1 MHYEL
6 VNCFDFDGTLTT
18 RDTLLSLIAFSRGR
32 SGLLRCLLRYS
43 PQLVLMKL
51 GLYANWRVKELVFGH
66 CFGGL
71 PIQEFEA
78 ICRQYAHSHR
88 HLLRPAAMNYIEKV
102 LAEGSQVLVVSASME
117 TWVRPFFTDER
128 IKVTGTRPEVADGRL
143 TGRLDGRNC
152 YGEEKVERIRQ
163 LYPDRTAYTLI
174 AFGDSRGDREMLSY
188 ADEAHYQPFR

>member
-1 MHYEL
+1 MR
-6 VNCFDFDGTLTT
+6 VCVFDFDGTLTT
-18 RDTLLSLIAFSRGR
+18 RDTLLSLIACTRGKW
-32 SGLLRCLLRYS
+32 GLVGCLLRYS

-51 GLYANWRVKELVFGH
+51 GLYANWRVKEHVFGH

-71 PIQEFEA
+71 TMQEFNA
-78 ICRQYAHSHR
+78 ICRQYALSHR
-88 HLLRPAAMNYIEKV
+88 HLLRSAAMEYIDKV
-102 LAEGSQVLVVSASME
+102 LAEGDQVLVVSASME
-117 TWVRPFFTDER
+117 SWVRPFFTDER
-128 IKVTGTRPEVADGRL
+128 IKVTGTRPEMTDGRL

-163 LYPDRTAYTLI
+163 LFPDRASYTLV